1 MTKEQQ
7 RQKAME
13 SVERVI
19 FHHSKALA
27 MESAYN
33 QYLAEHQK
41 IESMPDGFVKSVMMF
56 GAAASLSGRLKEI
69 SFSSFRANG
78 AKASKSNTVYIR
90 GIERDSVYSGA
101 ALLEAINK
109 ELQ

>member
-1 MTKEQQ
+1 MIDSKDIE
-7 RQKAME
+7 KAMDA
-13 SVERVI
+13 VDKVI
-19 FHHSKALA
+19 LRHGKAWA

-33 QYLAEHQK
+33 QYLAERQK
-41 IESMPDGFVKSVMMF
+41 IESMPECFAKSVMMF
-56 GAAASLSGRLKEI
+56 GAAASLIGRLKEI
-69 SFSSFRANG
+69 SFSSFRAKG

-90 GIERDSVYSGA
+90 GIEPDSVYSGA